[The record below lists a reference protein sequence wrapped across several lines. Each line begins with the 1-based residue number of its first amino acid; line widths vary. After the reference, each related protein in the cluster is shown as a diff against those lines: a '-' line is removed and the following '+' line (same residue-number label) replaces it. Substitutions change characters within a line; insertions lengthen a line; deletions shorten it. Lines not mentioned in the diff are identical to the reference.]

1 MSTVALPSN
10 YQSDISPEYLHQLAA
25 RWGITIQP
33 GDEEESYLLLL
44 QSAEAVHRQIA
55 SSPDYLHPA
64 LSPTPSIAPRTFWK
78 PSTKA
83 NPLNAWSHRCDIR
96 ASHPTST
103 LLRGRKVAIKDH
115 ISVAGLPTT
124 AGLPASFFAHSN
136 RYPIS
141 PIDAP
146 TVRRVL
152 EASGSIAGTAT
163 CEMYSASPLSF
174 SAATGPV
181 HNPWA
186 HGFSAGG
193 SSSGCGSLIGM
204 NAVPAVPPHS
214 PSYGD
219 RADLA
224 IGGDQGGS
232 IRIPASYNGVYGLKP
247 THGLIPYTG
256 ALSLS
261 PMIDHLG
268 PMAASLPDIALL
280 LQVLAGYD
288 GIDARMTPETPLRP
302 AVKDYP
308 ALLAQPPQ
316 RLLRIALIRE
326 SFHVAGLSP
335 QVRDIVRNA
344 AHAYFPSHGEA
355 TVSEI
360 DIPMH
365 AEGPAIWTAA
375 TRAPMGDYACA
386 QSTPGYLSYGMPQ
399 LGTLRWPLDG
409 AMYAA
414 ATAKN
419 PSVVN
424 LAFCGAYL
432 REEFAGVEQ
441 VVAKAHRK
449 VFELRAA
456 YDRALEE
463 YDVLVTPT
471 AATVAMRNLGP
482 ECGVMERVRAAVGVV
497 ANTCPFNVSGHP
509 ALSVPCGFGDGEGG
523 EKLPVGMQIV
533 ARRWADEVVLRAAA
547 VFERGRVVESRL

>member
-10 YQSDISPEYLHQLAA
+10 YQSDITPEYLHQLAA

-33 GDEEESYLLLL
+33 GDEEDSYLLLL

-55 SSPDYLHPA
+55 NSPDYLHPA
-64 LSPTPSIAPRTFWK
+64 LSPTPSVSPRTFWK

-103 LLRGRKVAIKDH
+103 LLRGRKVAMKDH
-115 ISVAGLPTT
+115 ISIAGLPTT
-124 AGLPASFFAHSN
+124 AGLPASFFAHPN
-136 RYPIS
+136 GYPIS

-146 TVRRVL
+146 VVRRVL

-193 SSSGCGSLIGM
+193 SSSGCGSLMGL
-204 NAVPAVPPHS
+204 NAVPVTPSS
-214 PSYGD
+214 PSNGD

-232 IRIPASYNGVYGLKP
+232 IRIPASYNGIYGLKP

-268 PMAASLPDIALL
+268 PMASSLPDIAVL

-288 GIDARMTPETPLRP
+288 GIDARMTPETPLRH

-308 ALLAQPPQ
+308 ALLAQPSQPQ
-316 RLLRIALIRE
+316 RPLRIALIRE
-326 SFHVAGLSP
+326 SFEVPGLSP
-335 QVRDIVRNA
+335 QVRDTVRNA
-344 AHAYFPSHGEA
+344 AHAFFPAHGEA
-355 TVSEI
+355 VISEI

-375 TRAPMGDYACA
+375 TRTSMGEYACA

-399 LGTLRWPLDG
+399 LGTLKWPLDSE
-409 AMYAA
+409 MYAA

-419 PSVVN
+419 PSVAN
-424 LAFCGAYL
+424 LVFCGAYL
-432 REEFAGVEQ
+432 SETFPGV
-441 VVAKAHRK
+441 VGKAHRK

-471 AATVAMRNLGP
+471 APTVAMRNLEPG
-482 ECGVMERVRAAVGVV
+482 GNGRVMERVRAAVGVV
-497 ANTCPFNVSGHP
+497 ANTCPFNASGHP
-509 ALSVPCGFGDGEGG
+509 ALSVPCGFGVGDGG
-523 EKLPVGMQIV
+523 ERLPVGMQIV
-533 ARRWADEVVLRAAA
+533 GRRWEDEIVLRAAA
-547 VFERGRVVESRL
+547 GFERGMVLGSRL